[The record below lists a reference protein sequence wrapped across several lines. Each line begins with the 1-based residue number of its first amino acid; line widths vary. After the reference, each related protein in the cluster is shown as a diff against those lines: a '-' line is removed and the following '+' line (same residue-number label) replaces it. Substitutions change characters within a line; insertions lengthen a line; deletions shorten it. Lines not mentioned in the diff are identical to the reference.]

1 MGSLSVY
8 LKDTKEDDSNLL
20 ILFEILIK
28 NLNKPLLMLLS
39 KILVKYLETKVT
51 NG

>member
-28 NLNKPLLMLLS
+28 NLNKSLLMLLS
-39 KILVKYLETKVT
+39 KNLVKYLETKVT